1 MEFKAPVE
9 KDARVRLLVLVGCLD
24 SGSGRL
30 QRLLEW
36 AQNLHCVC
44 LWIERAARQ
53 AKPLRPAGS
62 SAPPPL
68 MATATASGLAVL
80 APRPLL
86 PAPGRRR
93 QAPALGCGPSR
104 PRGLYA
110 APRGRVLCLAAPAPV
125 APSTTDAGQ
134 DRLQKVAASPSLL
147 VSPVLF
153 I

>member
-9 KDARVRLLVLVGCLD
+9 RDARVRLLGLVGCLD
-24 SGSGRL
+24 SGSGPL

-36 AQNLHCVC
+36 AQNLRCVC

-68 MATATASGLAVL
+68 MATGATASRLAVL
-80 APRPLL
+80 APRPLA

-93 QAPALGCGPSR
+93 HAPAPGCGPSR
-104 PRGLYA
+104 PRGLHA
-110 APRGRVLCLAAPAPV
+110 APRGRVLCLAAPAPA

-134 DRLQKVAASPSLL
+134 DRLRKVAASAS
-147 VSPVLF
+147 F
-153 I
+153 TR